1 MNISAKKLI
10 KKVGGAEIINP
21 FAAVQNKNAFLN
33 QIQNDF
39 KDLDES
45 KKIASQKYA
54 ETSMALGAPI

>member
-21 FAAVQNKNAFLN
+21 FAAVQNKNAFFN

>member
-45 KKIASQKYA
+45 KRIASQKYA